1 MSTLQ
6 MSQNDTS
13 TYKNLISGIIPAII
27 IPEIISKSVCE
38 NLCSK
43 ILANQHTSGPG
54 ISNKIG
60 TSLSSH
66 IYEKSKYFSNAQK
79 SNQLIQHIFEDT
91 QSPLLTMQKTVTDI
105 SQKQISTAMENA
117 MSYSDAVIRI
127 HQHEDSVHL
136 HRDNSA
142 FEMSEYSVSH
152 FDNQLSAILYL
163 QSPKEGGELTIYQ
176 KKWTIL
182 DEKMRQPDFGY
193 STDIV
198 KDIPYISIPPIPG
211 NMVIINPKFY
221 HQIESIYGT
230 KQRISMSFFFG
241 ESSKHNL
248 CSWA

>member
-1 MSTLQ
+1 MWAPE
-6 MSQNDTS
+6 MPQNDNS
-13 TYKNLISGIIPAII
+13 TYKNLISGQIPAII
-27 IPEIISKSVCE
+27 IPEIISKSVCK
-38 NLCSK
+38 NLSSK
-43 ILANQHTSGPG
+43 ILVNPHTSGPG
-54 ISNKIG
+54 ITNKIG

-66 IYEKSKYFSNAQK
+66 IYEKSKYFLNAQK
-79 SNQLIQHIFEDT
+79 SNQSIQHMFEDV
-91 QSPLLTMQKTVTDI
+91 QSPLLTMQKIVTDI
-105 SQKQISTAMENA
+105 TQKQISTAMENS

-127 HQHEDSVHL
+127 HQDGDSVYL

-142 FEMSEYSVSH
+142 FEMLEYAVSH
-152 FDNQLSAILYL
+152 FKNQLSAILYL
-163 QSPKEGGELTIYQ
+163 QSPKKGGELTIYQ
-176 KKWTIL
+176 KKWTIQ

-221 HQIESIYGT
+221 HQIESIHGI